1 VRSFEI
7 PGKPTGKGRPRVTT
21 IGGHAR
27 QYSPKK
33 TVLYE
38 SMVATHYLA
47 KYPGVPAYPAGVAL
61 AVTIVA
67 KFAKPKSWPKQK
79 RESATWHTGK
89 PDADNIIKAICDGLN
104 GLAWADDSQ
113 VASVVCSKG
122 YDDGPERVTVQ
133 ISEGI
138 DIKSGRAV

>member
-47 KYPGVPAYPAGVAL
+47 KYPAGVAPYPAGVAL

-67 KFAKPKSWPKQK
+67 EFAKPKSWPKRK

-89 PDADNIIKAICDGLN
+89 PDADNIIKAVCDGLN

-133 ISEGI
+133 ISELVNE
-138 DIKSGRAV
+138 SGSAI